1 MSEHAKLEIDGK
13 IYQLP
18 IVVGT
23 EDEHAVDIS
32 KLRQESGYITLDDG
46 YSNTGSCSSAITF
59 IDGRER
65 RERGPALS
73 RHSHRGTRREIH
85 LHRERLFAHL
95 RPLADER

>member
-59 IDGRER
+59 IDG
-65 RERGPALS
+65 
-73 RHSHRGTRREIH
+73 
-85 LHRERLFAHL
+85 
-95 RPLADER
+95 